1 MWPPR
6 PAAALPRGPIHAD
19 LFRDNVM
26 FDGEELTGFFDF
38 YFRRRG
44 HLAVRPGRVPER
56 LVHRPRNGAHDAS
69 APKPCWT
76 PTRPCAR

>member
-1 MWPPR
+1 V
-6 PAAALPRGPIHAD
+6 HAD

-38 YFRRRG
+38 YFAG
-44 HLAVRPGRVPER
+44 VDTWLFDLAVCLNDWCIDLPTAPTTR
-56 LVHRPRNGAHDAS
+56 S
-69 APKPCWT
+69 APPACWT